1 MKIETTF
8 NPTKQDRKQLK
19 ESFRLYNLSVIPDLP
34 SEDEDQ
40 LVAVYLRRD
49 DGTIG
54 GGVEANIYWD
64 GIEIELL
71 WMSEELRGA
80 GFGTRL
86 MQEMERQAKE
96 KGAGIAFL
104 KTGEARKF
112 YESLGY
118 EVFGILEDRPIDTKL
133 YYMKKRLRE

>member
-1 MKIETTF
+1 MRIETTF
-8 NPTKQDRKQLK
+8 NPTEQDRKQLK
-19 ESFRLYNLSVIPDLP
+19 ESFRLYDLSAIPDLP
-34 SEDEDQ
+34 SENEDQ

-64 GIEIELL
+64 GVEIELL
-71 WMSEELRGA
+71 WVSEELRGA

-86 MQEMERQAKE
+86 MQEVEQQAKE

-112 YESLGY
+112 YEGLGY
-118 EVFGILEDRPIDTKL
+118 ESVPGFWKTARSVQSSIT
-133 YYMKKRLRE
+133 

>member
-1 MKIETTF
+1 MRIETTF
-8 NPTKQDRKQLK
+8 NPKEQDRKQLK
-19 ESFRLYNLSVIPDLP
+19 ESFRLYDLSVIPGLP

-64 GIEIELL
+64 GVEIELL
-71 WMSEELRGA
+71 WVSEELRGA

-86 MQEMERQAKE
+86 MQEVEQQAKG

-104 KTGEARKF
+104 KTGESRKF

-118 EVFGILEDRPIDTKL
+118 EVFGILEDRPIGTKL
-133 YYMKKRLRE
+133 YHMKKRLRE

>member
-1 MKIETTF
+1 MRRLSTH
-8 NPTKQDRKQLK
+8 RKQLK
-19 ESFRLYNLSVIPDLP
+19 ESFRLYNLSIIPDLP

-40 LVAVYLRRD
+40 LIAVYLRRD

-64 GIEIELL
+64 GVEIELL
-71 WMSEELRGA
+71 WVSEDLRGA

-86 MQEMERQAKE
+86 MQEVEKQARD

-112 YESLGY
+112 YEKLGY
-118 EVFGILEDRPIDTKL
+118 ELFGILEDRPVGTKL
-133 YYMKKRLRE
+133 YFLKKRLRE

>member
-8 NPTKQDRKQLK
+8 NPKEQDRKQLK
-19 ESFRLYNLSVIPDLP
+19 ESFRQYELSVFPDLP
-34 SEDEDQ
+34 SEDKDQ

-49 DGTIG
+49 DGTIS

-64 GIEIELL
+64 SVEIELL
-71 WMSEELRGA
+71 WVSEDMRGA
-80 GFGTRL
+80 GLGSQL
-86 MQEMERQAKE
+86 MQEVEQQARE

-104 KTGEARKF
+104 KTGGARKF

-118 EVFGILEDRPIDTKL
+118 EVFGILEDRPIGTKL
-133 YYMKKRLRE
+133 YHMKKRLRE

>member
-1 MKIETTF
+1 MRRLSTH
-8 NPTKQDRKQLK
+8 RKQLK
-19 ESFRLYNLSVIPDLP
+19 ESFRLYNLSIIPDLP

-64 GIEIELL
+64 GVEIELL
-71 WMSEELRGA
+71 WVSEELRGA

-86 MQEMERQAKE
+86 MQEVEQQAKD

-112 YESLGY
+112 YEKLGY
-118 EVFGILEDRPIDTKL
+118 EVFGILEDRPIGTKL